1 MPTALSKAN
10 SCVEEGGGGRGREGE
25 GGVEEGRWRGGEVIS
40 NMLISLPF

>member
-10 SCVEEGGGGRGREGE
+10 SCVEEG